1 MNDIQATAGPPP
13 QTIRN
18 LRIAIVAAAVIT
30 GLLVVYIINYYP
42 RTDTAVVFANYIG
55 IAPQVEGPITHFHV
69 RENQYVKA
77 GELLFEI
84 DDRPYRYAV
93 ENALSEQ
100 QTLEGRIRDTERTIA
115 SQQSGVS
122 VSQANISSADAD
134 LNRYSAAID
143 QARADVAN
151 AEQGVAAAKAQWAY
165 ANNNLH
171 RLEPLLAKQFVTAD
185 YVDRARTDEVAQAQA
200 LKQAESRLKLSQAGL
215 ISAEAQYARAKAIV
229 SQSHAQLEASKYA
242 VSILDP
248 LTAQRGS
255 RQSAVQTAQY
265 NLNNCKVYAPFDARV
280 TNLILSEGA
289 YAHVGDQVFTLI
301 DARNW
306 WAIGNF
312 RETQL
317 KHIAPGMKA
326 DVYVLSRPSVRLHGV
341 VDSIGFGVTPS
352 SDVISNLGKG
362 LPDVERTLN
371 WVQLASRYP
380 VRVRITDQA
389 SDTLRLGET
398 ALIVIRGF

>member
-1 MNDIQATAGPPP
+1 MNDNPAPAPSTVG
-13 QTIRN
+13 N
-18 LRIAIVAAAVIT
+18 LRIAIVAAALIT
-30 GLLVVYIINYYP
+30 GLMVVYVENYYP

-55 IAPQVEGPITHFHV
+55 IAPQVEGPITHFYI

-77 GELLFEI
+77 GDLLFEI
-84 DDRPYRYAV
+84 DERPYRYAL

-100 QTLEGRIRDTERTIA
+100 EALEGKIRDTQRTIA

-122 VSQANISSADAD
+122 ASQANTFSAQAD
-134 LNRYSAAID
+134 LNRYAASIE

-151 AEQGVAAAKAQWAY
+151 AEQGVEAAKARWAY
-165 ANNNLH
+165 ANNNFH
-171 RLEPLLAKQFVTAD
+171 RLEPLLAKQFVTAND
-185 YVDRARTDEVAQAQA
+185 IDRAHTDEVAQAQA
-200 LKQAESRLKLSQAGL
+200 LKQAESQLKLSQAGL
-215 ISAEAQYARAKAIV
+215 LSAQAQYARAKSML
-229 SQSHAQLEASKYA
+229 SQSQAQLEQSKYA
-242 VSILDP
+242 VSLLEP

-255 RQSAVQTAQY
+255 RQSALQTAQY
-265 NLNNCKVYAPFDARV
+265 NLNNCKIYAPFDARV

-289 YAHVGDQVFTLI
+289 YAHTGNQVFTLI

-317 KHIAPGMKA
+317 KHISPGMKA
-326 DVYVLSRPSVRLHGV
+326 DVYVLSRPTVRLRGIV
-341 VDSIGFGVTPS
+341 ESIGYGVTPS
-352 SDVISNLGKG
+352 TDVISNLGSG

-371 WVQLASRYP
+371 WVHLASRYP
-380 VRVRITDQA
+380 VRVRVIDQA

-398 ALIVIRGF
+398 ALVVIRGF

>member
-1 MNDIQATAGPPP
+1 MNDVTPPRP
-13 QTIRN
+13 SIIRN
-18 LRIAIVAAAVIT
+18 VRIAIVTATVIT
-30 GLLVVYIINYYP
+30 GLLVIYVENYYP

-55 IAPQVEGPITHFHV
+55 MAPQVDGPITRFYVH
-69 RENQYVKA
+69 ENQYVKA

-100 QTLEGRIRDTERTIA
+100 QTLEGKIRDTDRTIA

-122 VSQANISSADAD
+122 ASEANISSAQAD
-134 LNRYSAAID
+134 LNRYAAAIE

-151 AEQGVAAAKAQWAY
+151 SEQGVEAAKARWAY
-165 ANNNLH
+165 ANNNFH
-171 RLEPLLAKQFVTAD
+171 RLEPLLAKQFVTAND
-185 YVDRARTDEVAQAQA
+185 IDRARTDEIAQAQA
-200 LKQAESRLKLSQAGL
+200 LKQAESQLKLSQAGL
-215 ISAEAQYARAKAIV
+215 LSAQAQYARAKSML
-229 SQSHAQLEASKYA
+229 SQSQAQLEQSKYA
-242 VSILDP
+242 VSLLEP

-265 NLNNCKVYAPFDARV
+265 NLNNCKIYAPFDARV

-289 YAHVGDQVFTLI
+289 YAHAGNQVFTLI
-301 DARNW
+301 DTRNW

-326 DVYVLSRPSVRLHGV
+326 DVYVLSRPTVRLHGIV
-341 VDSIGFGVTPS
+341 ESIGYGVTPS
-352 SDVISNLGKG
+352 TDVISNLGSG

-371 WVQLASRYP
+371 WVHLASRYP

-398 ALIVIRGF
+398 ALVVIRGF

>member
-1 MNDIQATAGPPP
+1 MNDVAAPAPITV
-13 QTIRN
+13 RN

-30 GLLVVYIINYYP
+30 GLLVVYIVNFYP

-55 IAPQVEGPITHFHV
+55 IAPQVNGPITHFQV

-77 GELLFEI
+77 GEVLFEI
-84 DDRPYRYAV
+84 DDRPYRYAL
-93 ENALSEQ
+93 EEALSQQ
-100 QTLEGRIRDTERTIA
+100 QTLEGKIRDTMRTIS

-122 VSQANISSADAD
+122 VSQANISSAQAD
-134 LNRYSAAID
+134 LNRYAAAIE

-151 AEQGVAAAKAQWAY
+151 SEQGVEAAKAQWAY
-165 ANNNLH
+165 AKSSLH

-185 YVDRARTDEVAQAQA
+185 YVDRARTDEVAEAQA
-200 LKQAESRLKLSQAGL
+200 LKQAESQLKLSQAGL
-215 ISAEAQYARAKAIV
+215 VSAQAQYARAQAMV
-229 SQSHAQLEASKYA
+229 SQSHAQLEESKYA

-248 LTAQRGS
+248 LTAERGS

-289 YAHVGDQVFTLI
+289 YAHTGSQVFTLI

-326 DVYVLSRPSVRLHGV
+326 DVYVLSRPTVRLEGV
-341 VDSIGFGVTPS
+341 VDSIGFGVTPA
-352 SDVISNLGKG
+352 SDVISNLGSG

-371 WVQLASRYP
+371 WVHLASRYP
-380 VRVRITDQA
+380 VRVRITDHA

-398 ALIVIRGF
+398 AIIVIRGF